1 MPRLQRAK
9 TCLQV
14 VEKGTAYLISLQ
26 ADDGGFGEG
35 GDLKAVCKVPL
46 VLVQTGHVEEAQRLL
61 EWIKRGFTGDGGAL
75 AASHRT
81 ACWIAMAAQ
90 QSGRFDLSLPTVAH
104 IRRCQGYGSGAF
116 YEMEN
121 GRRASRLH
129 LCGTAAGALALLAC
143 GGVGAARRA
152 GTFLIHALE
161 MQPRGSLFY
170 ACFDHRG
177 RPHPAAS
184 DEPPDPD
191 DVLDKSEAGQRY
203 EILGL
208 PEVVLARL
216 YVATGDEKFL
226 AAAKGYAHVA
236 HRVEQDI
243 WRSLA
248 GCSSAWGEA
257 ILYRVTR
264 RRRYL
269 RFAERLVGHLIDH
282 QREDG
287 SWRPEGDE
295 EEAAAQEA
303 VIEATAT
310 ALFTLVECLREV
322 Q

>member
-35 GDLKAVCKVPL
+35 NGLEAVRKVPL
-46 VLVQTGHVEEAQRLL
+46 VLVQTGHVEEAQRVL

-75 AASHRT
+75 AAPHRT
-81 ACWIAMAAQ
+81 ACWIAMAAH

-104 IRRCQGYGSGAF
+104 IRRCQGYVSGAL

-121 GRRASRLH
+121 GRRASRHH
-129 LCGTAAGALALLAC
+129 LCDTAAGALALLAC

-161 MQPRGSLFY
+161 TQPRGSLFY

-177 RPHPAAS
+177 RPDPAAS
-184 DEPPDPD
+184 HEPPDPD
-191 DVLDKSEAGQRY
+191 HVLDKSKGDQRY

-226 AAAKGYAHVA
+226 SGAKGYAHVA

-248 GCSSAWGEA
+248 GCLSAWGEA

-282 QREDG
+282 QQEDG

-295 EEAAAQEA
+295 EEAATQEA

-310 ALFTLVECLREV
+310 ALLTLIECLREV
-322 Q
+322 H